1 MSKFQ
6 LILLS
11 IFGAFI
17 VIGVIAFSM
26 ARGGGVGATN
36 VVIWGDIAGDAFN
49 RTITSFGG
57 GDANLPRIQYV
68 YKPAD
73 TFSADLTEAIATGSG
88 PDLVIMNL
96 SNIEKN
102 KNKILVIPESSLSQ
116 SDFKNTFI
124 QEGELL
130 STTGGVYGLPLV
142 VDPMVL
148 YWNRDIFDKAS
159 LVAPPQYWDEI
170 YDYAVKL
177 TEKDTAGNIKKSA
190 IALGETKNIS
200 NSKDIMSLLLLQAG
214 SPITLF
220 QYDRYHAVLTERFNL
235 PLLPAAAAIDFY
247 TQFANP
253 TKRFYTWNSSLLP
266 AQTTF
271 TSGNSAMYLGFA
283 SELSILKAKN
293 PTLNLAV
300 ALVPQS
306 RVSDKKITFGKL
318 EVVSVLKSSKNVSGA
333 FSTAM
338 SIISKD
344 NASALSNIIYI
355 PPARRDL
362 LSTPPKDY
370 FLSMFYTASIQSRG
384 WLDPDERKTGSIFVD
399 MINGVTSGRASTQEA
414 INTANV
420 SIDSLIN
427 P

>member
-26 ARGGGVGATN
+26 SKGGGVSSTTT
-36 VVIWGDIAGDAFN
+36 VIWGDIAGDAFN
-49 RTITSFGG
+49 RTITGLGG
-57 GDANLPRIQYV
+57 GDTGLPRIQYV

-88 PDLVIMNL
+88 PDLVIM
-96 SNIEKN
+96 SISGIEKN

-116 SDFKNTFI
+116 GDFKNTFI

-130 STTGGVYGLPLV
+130 VTAGGVYGLPLV

-148 YWNRDIFDKAS
+148 YWNRDLFDKAA
-159 LVAPPQYWDEI
+159 LVAPIEYWDKI
-170 YDYAVKL
+170 YDDAVKL

-190 IALGETKNIS
+190 IAMGETKNIL
-200 NSKDIMSLLLLQAG
+200 NSKSIMTLLLLQAG

-220 QYDRYHAVLTERFNL
+220 QNDRHYAVLTERFNL

-266 AQTTF
+266 AQTSF

-283 SELSILKAKN
+283 SELGILKAKN
-293 PTLNLAV
+293 PTLNLGV

-318 EVVSVLKSSKNVSGA
+318 EAVAVLKSSKNITGA
-333 FSTAM
+333 FSSAM
-338 SIISKD
+338 NIVSKD
-344 NASALSNIIYI
+344 NASTLTNTISL

-362 LSTPPKDY
+362 LAVPPNNY
-370 FLSMFYTASIQSRG
+370 FQSIFYTAAIQSRG
-384 WLDPDERKTGSIFVD
+384 WLDPDEKKTTTIFAD
-399 MINGVTSGRASTQEA
+399 MIDGVTSGRANTQEA
-414 INTANV
+414 INVANTA
-420 SIDSLIN
+420 IDSLIN